1 MRIDSR
7 RRTTETVKVVLT
19 WLERRGTARNRDGM
33 ERFGIRT
40 PKRFGVSMETMR
52 PLVTQ
57 LGRDHALALALWRT
71 GWLEARVLASFVDE
85 PDRVTRRQMESWVRA
100 LDNWAVCDSACFHLF
115 DRTAHAWWGVDQWRH
130 RQEEFV
136 RRAAFATLAGLAVH
150 AKHEGNGRFVAALP
164 FIEDAADDDRN
175 FVKKAVNWALRQIGK
190 RNLQLNRRAIAVAR
204 RLSRR
209 PDASARWIGRDA
221 LRELTSPAVATRLS
235 ARAVRRI
242 MVNRP
247 RGDATMAAAKTKK
260 SSATGKKGP
269 RNLSPK
275 GSKVKGGKSWNPA
288 NF

>member
-1 MRIDSR
+1 M
-7 RRTTETVKVVLT
+7 VLA

-52 PLVTQ
+52 PLVKQ

-130 RQEEFV
+130 REEEFV

-150 AKHEGNGRFVAALP
+150 AKQEGDDRFVAALP
-164 FIEDAADDDRN
+164 SSRKPRPFWRTGAS
-175 FVKKAVNWALRQIGK
+175 VGALCLSSASK
-190 RNLQLNRRAIAVAR
+190 LEAR
-204 RLSRR
+204 S
-209 PDASARWIGRDA
+209 
-221 LRELTSPAVATRLS
+221 
-235 ARAVRRI
+235 
-242 MVNRP
+242 M
-247 RGDATMAAAKTKK
+247 AKTSGNEVTATTK
-260 SSATGKKGP
+260 SAEK
-269 RNLSPK
+269 PK
-275 GSKVKGGKSWNPA
+275 ESQP
-288 NF
+288 

>member
-7 RRTTETVKVVLT
+7 RRTTTTVKVVLT

-52 PLVTQ
+52 PLVKQ

-150 AKHEGNGRFVAALP
+150 AKHEGDGRFVAALP

-190 RNLQLNRRAIAVAR
+190 RNLHLNRRAIVVAR
-204 RLSRR
+204 RLSLR
-209 PDASARWIGRDA
+209 PEGSARWIGHDA
-221 LRELTSPAVATRLS
+221 LRELASAAVQQRL
-235 ARAVRRI
+235 ALKAEQHQAVLARRGGRAVRSSASKREAHS
-242 MVNRP
+242 M
-247 RGDATMAAAKTKK
+247 AKT
-260 SSATGKKGP
+260 SGKRKP
-269 RNLSPK
+269 
-275 GSKVKGGKSWNPA
+275 
-288 NF
+288 